1 MFHSL
6 GERIGMI
13 SHITSFWK
21 YRFPD
26 ARSLD
31 APINEVFEILTD
43 FERSMTTVD

>member
-1 MFHSL
+1 
-6 GERIGMI
+6 MI

-43 FERSMTTVD
+43 FERSMSTVE